1 MKALKNVLTSYIMFM
16 LSSNEPIKVAHLE
29 KLINQSVLN
38 GAIVIEMVIILS
50 VKAGKTLVV
59 G

>member
-1 MKALKNVLTSYIMFM
+1 MFM

-38 GAIVIEMVIILS
+38 RAIVIEMVIILS

>member
-1 MKALKNVLTSYIMFM
+1 MFM

-29 KLINQSVLN
+29 KLINQLVLH
-38 GAIVIEMVIILS
+38 GAILIEMVIIFS

>member
-1 MKALKNVLTSYIMFM
+1 MFM

-38 GAIVIEMVIILS
+38 GAIVIEMVIIHS